1 MFIGVMEGA
10 ALFILIGFALACAAI
25 ARACFSPRPDG
36 TATRTAL
43 LWSAAFVAQVLGA
56 IMVRDAIGAAAPL
69 TWSVTVL
76 VAAGA
81 GTLVLGRLWRERAM
95 EREAMRMRLL
105 VLQPDR
111 DRLRDEELGRA
122 PAHDGERSGGVEASG
137 PAYDE
142 CGLTARC
149 AWAARV
155 FDLTRREED
164 VLVLLATGRTA
175 SEVASELVVS
185 PNTVKTHIRN
195 LYRKLGINRRGDLAE
210 RLGLERQDGPP
221 LAGSG
226 AVGDKNEKISLAML
240 RG

>member
-25 ARACFSPRPDG
+25 ARACFSQRPDG

-69 TWSVTVL
+69 TWSATVL

-111 DRLRDEELGRA
+111 DRLRDEELGCA

-142 CGLTARC
+142 CGLT
-149 AWAARV
+149 
-155 FDLTRREED
+155 
-164 VLVLLATGRTA
+164 
-175 SEVASELVVS
+175 
-185 PNTVKTHIRN
+185 NTVKTHIRN

-240 RG
+240 PG

>member
-1 MFIGVMEGA
+1 MFIGVMEGV

-69 TWSVTVL
+69 AWSATVL

-111 DRLRDEELGRA
+111 DRLRDEELGCA
-122 PAHDGERSGGVEASG
+122 PTHDGKRSGGVEASG
-137 PAYDE
+137 PASDE
-142 CGLTARC
+142 RELAARC
-149 AWAARV
+149 AWAARA

-164 VLVLLATGRTA
+164 VLMLLASGRTA
-175 SEVASELVVS
+175 SEVAGELVVS
-185 PNTVKTHIRN
+185 SNTVKTHIRN

-210 RLGLERQDGPP
+210 RLGL
-221 LAGSG
+221 
-226 AVGDKNEKISLAML
+226 
-240 RG
+240 

>member
-1 MFIGVMEGA
+1 
-10 ALFILIGFALACAAI
+10 
-25 ARACFSPRPDG
+25 
-36 TATRTAL
+36 
-43 LWSAAFVAQVLGA
+43 
-56 IMVRDAIGAAAPL
+56 MVRDAIGAAAPL
-69 TWSVTVL
+69 AWSATVL

-111 DRLRDEELGRA
+111 DRLRDEELGCA
-122 PAHDGERSGGVEASG
+122 PTHDGKRSGGVEASG

-149 AWAARV
+149 AWAARA

-164 VLVLLATGRTA
+164 VLMLLASGRTA
-175 SEVASELVVS
+175 SEVAGELVVS
-185 PNTVKTHIRN
+185 SNTVKTHIRN

-210 RLGLERQDGPP
+210 RLGL
-221 LAGSG
+221 
-226 AVGDKNEKISLAML
+226 
-240 RG
+240 

>member
-25 ARACFSPRPDG
+25 ARACFSQRPDG

-69 TWSVTVL
+69 TWSATVL

-111 DRLRDEELGRA
+111 DRLRDEELGCA

-155 FDLTRREED
+155 LS
-164 VLVLLATGRTA
+164 LI
-175 SEVASELVVS
+175 
-185 PNTVKTHIRN
+185 HI
-195 LYRKLGINRRGDLAE
+195 
-210 RLGLERQDGPP
+210 
-221 LAGSG
+221 
-226 AVGDKNEKISLAML
+226 
-240 RG
+240 